1 MTQNTNTATQLPE
14 TLLETLQKPKTKLQ
28 ETQHSNKPKKYKI
41 NTWTHF
47 VRPALEHIYTR
58 IKPKFYIIFKLNIYM
73 ETINSETLNQL
84 SQFSI
89 EEIEK
94 NSEKVFD
101 LIQLSKAREDE
112 LNSKFISEKEAYAYL
127 DKC

>member
-1 MTQNTNTATQLPE
+1 
-14 TLLETLQKPKTKLQ
+14 
-28 ETQHSNKPKKYKI
+28 
-41 NTWTHF
+41 
-47 VRPALEHIYTR
+47 
-58 IKPKFYIIFKLNIYM
+58 M

-84 SQFSI
+84 SQYSI
-89 EEIEK
+89 EEIQQ

-112 LNSKFISEKEAYAYL
+112 LNSKFISEKEAYTYL

>member
-1 MTQNTNTATQLPE
+1 
-14 TLLETLQKPKTKLQ
+14 
-28 ETQHSNKPKKYKI
+28 
-41 NTWTHF
+41 
-47 VRPALEHIYTR
+47 
-58 IKPKFYIIFKLNIYM
+58 M
-73 ETINSETLNQL
+73 ETINSKTLNQL

-89 EEIEK
+89 DEIQE
-94 NSEKVFD
+94 NAEKVFD

>member
-1 MTQNTNTATQLPE
+1 MYTF
-14 TLLETLQKPKTKLQ
+14 LEVKPNVFICSKT
-28 ETQHSNKPKKYKI
+28 I
-41 NTWTHF
+41 N
-47 VRPALEHIYTR
+47 I
-58 IKPKFYIIFKLNIYM
+58 M

-84 SQFSI
+84 SQLSI
-89 EEIEK
+89 DEIQE
-94 NSEKVFD
+94 NAEIVFD